1 MGVDPAVLR
10 SEAALIFRGHGVKP
24 TLFGSRARRR
34 CERGRRLGHRRVF
47 RQGAS
52 VLDEAELAVELSRV
66 LGIDVD
72 VIALDSAP
80 LDLI

>member
-1 MGVDPAVLR
+1 M
-10 SEAALIFRGHGVKP
+10 
-24 TLFGSRARRR
+24 
-34 CERGRRLGHRRVF
+34 
-47 RQGAS
+47 
-52 VLDEAELAVELSRV
+52 LDEAELAVELSRV